1 MIKDRIKAMLGSFC
15 CVMVVFSMFCCIG
28 FHQDAKLIE
37 ARLDHLMPNYEA
49 SLTEQIGF
57 SLVKYSPSSC
67 LYEKLIFCYG
77 LELNRFSSYMLQL
90 NTDPSSQEVILGLVT
105 EDNRELEKI
114 SNSENKWVKSYASTA
129 STFNQ
134 LIELSQKQT
143 ISPETYSRVFDF
155 YNKNVQEM
163 QQEMTAYR
171 IANIITF
178 TVIFAL
184 IAAILWIITILIAF
198 AIIIHNNKK
207 KGSY

>member
-1 MIKDRIKAMLGSFC
+1 
-15 CVMVVFSMFCCIG
+15 
-28 FHQDAKLIE
+28 
-37 ARLDHLMPNYEA
+37 
-49 SLTEQIGF
+49 
-57 SLVKYSPSSC
+57 
-67 LYEKLIFCYG
+67 
-77 LELNRFSSYMLQL
+77 MLQL